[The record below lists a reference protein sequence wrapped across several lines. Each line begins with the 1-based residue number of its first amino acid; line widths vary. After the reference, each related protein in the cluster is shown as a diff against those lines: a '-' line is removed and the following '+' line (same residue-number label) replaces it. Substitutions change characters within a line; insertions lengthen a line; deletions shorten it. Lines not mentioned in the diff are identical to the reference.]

1 MKQKVLLGLFVSLP
15 FVCTIPVFAA
25 GNIPATEKRDIQI
38 SRYDEERN
46 RMEPLVGLVLRS
58 EERRVGKEC

>member
-25 GNIPATEKRDIQI
+25 GNIPCNEYRPYPRCD
-38 SRYDEERN
+38 N
-46 RMEPLVGLVLRS
+46 
-58 EERRVGKEC
+58 GKS

>member
-38 SRYDEERN
+38 SRYDEETVSRPCFTELEKSK
-46 RMEPLVGLVLRS
+46 R
-58 EERRVGKEC
+58 

>member
-46 RMEPLVGLVLRS
+46 RMEPDRKSVV
-58 EERRVGKEC
+58 

>member
-38 SRYDEERN
+38 SRYDEETGWN
-46 RMEPLVGLVLRS
+46 R
-58 EERRVGKEC
+58 

>member
-25 GNIPATEKRDIQI
+25 EIYLQQRRETFKLVAMMRKETGW
-38 SRYDEERN
+38 N
-46 RMEPLVGLVLRS
+46 R
-58 EERRVGKEC
+58 